1 MTSRLA
7 ILDCGIGNLRSVEKA
22 FERSGAE
29 VVVTS
34 EVAAAATADG
44 LVLPGVGAFPA
55 AMERV
60 REQGVDDLIGRSIA
74 DGKPLLG
81 ICLGMQLLF
90 ERSSE
95 GEGAEGLGLLE
106 GSVEP
111 ISAPGLKIPHIGWE
125 RVTWEKSD
133 PLVGDVETG
142 DDFYFV
148 HGYAARPRNEVDTLG
163 RSVYGEGFCAAV
175 SRGNIWGV
183 QFHPEKSSA
192 TGLGLLRRFVEV
204 CER

>member
-1 MTSRLA
+1 MKSRLA

-34 EVAAAATADG
+34 EAAAAETADG

-60 REQGVDDLIGRSIA
+60 RKQGVDDLIGRSIA

>member
-1 MTSRLA
+1 MRSRLA

-29 VVVTS
+29 VVVTA
-34 EVAAAATADG
+34 EVAAAESADG

-60 REQGVDDLIGRSIA
+60 RDQGVDDLIERTAA

-90 ERSSE
+90 EGSSE
-95 GEGAEGLGLLE
+95 GEGAEGLGLLK

-111 ISAPGLKIPHIGWE
+111 ISAPDLKIPHIGWE
-125 RVTWEKSD
+125 RVTWEKAD
-133 PLVGDVETG
+133 PLAGDAQDG

-148 HGYAARPRNEVDTLG
+148 HGYAARPENEEDYLG
-163 RSVYGEGFCAAV
+163 VSVYGESFCAAV

-192 TGLGLLRRFVEV
+192 TGLGLLRRFIEV

>member
-7 ILDCGIGNLRSVEKA
+7 ILDCGIGNLRSVAKA

-34 EVAAAATADG
+34 EVAAAEAADG

-55 AMERV
+55 AMKRV
-60 REQGVDDLIGRSIA
+60 RAQGVADLIGRSIA

-133 PLVGDVETG
+133 PLVGDGETA

-148 HGYAARPRNEVDTLG
+148 HGYAARPRNQEDTLG
-163 RSVYGEGFCAAV
+163 TSVYGESFCAAV
-175 SRGNIWGV
+175 SSGNIWGV

>member
-1 MTSRLA
+1 M
-7 ILDCGIGNLRSVEKA
+7 
-22 FERSGAE
+22 
-29 VVVTS
+29 VTS
-34 EVAAAATADG
+34 EVAAAETADG

-55 AMERV
+55 AMQRV
-60 REQGVDDLIGRSIA
+60 RRQGVDDLIERSIA

-90 ERSSE
+90 EESSE
-95 GEGAEGLGLLE
+95 GEGAAGLGLLE
-106 GSVEP
+106 GSVTP

-125 RVTWEKSD
+125 RVLWNKAD
-133 PLVGDVETG
+133 PLAGDLRVG

-148 HGYAARPRNEVDTLG
+148 HGYAARPENQEDTLG
-163 RSVYGEGFCAAV
+163 TSIYGEGFCAAV

-192 TGLGLLRRFVEV
+192 AGLGLLRRFVEV